1 VGWNNS
7 VRYSL
12 GLRYDPTRQWSLRLG
27 TAYDETPVP
36 SDVLRTPRIP
46 DSDRIWTTFG
56 VAFRWTDRV
65 RVDFGADPTKIR
77 VRFGSCG
84 VLAAL
89 TSARVREA
97 VRAGGV
103 ELVSYAEL
111 AQPPAACSVS
121 GSSGAS
127 SGTTTGAGAGAAA
140 GTGPTATIRPSR
152 WMRSNCPLQRT

>member
-1 VGWNNS
+1 MVDAMAYSVRRTPSSRACPVGWNNS

-84 VLAAL
+84 VLGEGDIPPDRGRRGAPPRPCLRLPGSRGA
-89 TSARVREA
+89 TRSPSAFRVTASLAPPHA
-97 VRAGGV
+97 VC
-103 ELVSYAEL
+103 L
-111 AQPPAACSVS
+111 PH
-121 GSSGAS
+121 
-127 SGTTTGAGAGAAA
+127 
-140 GTGPTATIRPSR
+140 
-152 WMRSNCPLQRT
+152 